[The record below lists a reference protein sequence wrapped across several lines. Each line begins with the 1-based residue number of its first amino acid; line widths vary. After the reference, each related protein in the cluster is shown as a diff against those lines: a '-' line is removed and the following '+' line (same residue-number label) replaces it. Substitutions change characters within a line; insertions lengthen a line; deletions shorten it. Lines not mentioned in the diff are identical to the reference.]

1 MTKFDPTVKAARA
14 RLVNINPAI
23 YAKSRNM
30 LDGAVTRLSP
40 YITHGILTIPEA
52 VAHLMGK
59 YRLNFD
65 DKLAFEFAWREF
77 FHHVWSHLGD
87 GIFEDIKPACWN
99 GNYADKMPNDV
110 LTGTTGIAAI
120 DRAVTELYATGYL
133 HNHARMW
140 VASYLVHLRKVHW
153 RVGAEWMYSH
163 LLDGDLGSNHLSWQ
177 WVAATFSAK
186 PYLFN
191 AENIE
196 KFAPVEWHSRGTA
209 IDCDYAL
216 LEEIA
221 RTRPDVGPEADIKRK
236 FSNAAKAPEVFS
248 EPPKTILA
256 LEEYQNW
263 INIVPSDLPKKGLV
277 HLVHPWNMSEYLVKV
292 AGAKRRLG
300 IIHLPFH
307 VAHPWSMARW
317 QFVLARMREVTDMVF
332 IGDATTLIPSL
343 TSVHCVQTDNPGY
356 REMLEGLASKDLQL
370 DPEPMQFISPPE
382 MCSSFTR
389 FYQQTRQLSGK
400 LVAVVDNRY

>member
-1 MTKFDPTVKAARA
+1 MTIFEPTVKAARA

-23 YAKSRNM
+23 YAKSRNA
-30 LDGAVTRLSP
+30 LDGSVTRLSP

-65 DKLAFEFAWREF
+65 DKLTFEFAWREY
-77 FHHVWSHLGD
+77 FHHVWLHLGD
-87 GIFEDIKPACWN
+87 GIFSDIKPAFWQ
-99 GNYADKMPNDV
+99 GKYAEQMPDDV
-110 LTGTTGIAAI
+110 LTGTTGVPAI
-120 DRAVTELYATGYL
+120 DRAVTELYSTGYL

-140 VASYLVHLRKVHW
+140 LASYVVHMRKVHW
-153 RVGAEWMYSH
+153 RVGADWMYSL

-196 KFAPVEWHSRGTA
+196 KFAPAQWHSRGTA
-209 IDCDYAL
+209 IDCDYVL

-221 RTRPDVGPEADIKRK
+221 RNRPDVGPQSEQARK
-236 FSNAAKAPEVFS
+236 LAQGVVKPAVFS
-248 EPPKTILA
+248 KPPKEILARKEYQDWLTIL
-256 LEEYQNW
+256 
-263 INIVPSDLPKKGLV
+263 PTDLPKKGLV

-292 AGAKRRLG
+292 AGAKRRLA

-307 VAHPWSMARW
+307 KDHPWSLPRW
-317 QFVLARMREVTDMVF
+317 EFVLTRMRAVTDMVF
-332 IGDATTLIPSL
+332 IGDALTLTKHL
-343 TSVHCVQTDNPGY
+343 VSVHCVHTDNPGY
-356 REMLEGLASKDLQL
+356 SELLDGLAGKDLQL
-370 DPEPMQFISPPE
+370 DTEPNQFVTPPE

-389 FYQQTRQLSGK
+389 FYQQTRELSGK
-400 LVAVVDNRY
+400 LTAVVDNRY

>member
-1 MTKFDPTVKAARA
+1 MTMFDPTIKAARA

-23 YAKSRNM
+23 YAKSRNA
-30 LDGAVTRLSP
+30 LDGSVTRLSP

-65 DKLAFEFAWREF
+65 DKLTFEFAWREF

-87 GIFEDIKPACWN
+87 GIFIDIKPACWA
-99 GNYADKMPNDV
+99 GKYADVLPDDV
-110 LTGTTGIAAI
+110 LSATTGVAAI
-120 DRAVTELYATGYL
+120 DLAIAELYETGYL

-153 RVGAEWMYSH
+153 RAGAEWMYSH

-191 AENIE
+191 AENVE
-196 KFAPVEWHSRGTA
+196 KFASTQWHSRGTS
-209 IDCDYAL
+209 IDCDYTL

-221 RTRPDVGPEADIKRK
+221 RNRPNVGPETDVKRK
-236 FSNAAKAPEVFS
+236 FSIAVKRPEVFS
-248 EPPKTILA
+248 KPPKQLLA
-256 LEEYQNW
+256 QKEYQDW
-263 INIVPSDLPKKGLV
+263 LSPQATDLPKKGLV

-292 AGAKRRLG
+292 ASAKRRLG

-307 VAHPWSMARW
+307 AAHPWSMHRW
-317 QFVLARMREVTDMVF
+317 EFVLARMRAVTDMVF
-332 IGDATTLIPSL
+332 IGDATTLIPHL
-343 TSVHCVQTDNPGY
+343 TSIHCVHTDNPGY
-356 REMLEGLASKDLQL
+356 RELLEALAQKDLLL
-370 DPEPMQFISPPE
+370 DAEPTQFISPPD

-400 LVAVVDNRY
+400 LTAVVDNRY